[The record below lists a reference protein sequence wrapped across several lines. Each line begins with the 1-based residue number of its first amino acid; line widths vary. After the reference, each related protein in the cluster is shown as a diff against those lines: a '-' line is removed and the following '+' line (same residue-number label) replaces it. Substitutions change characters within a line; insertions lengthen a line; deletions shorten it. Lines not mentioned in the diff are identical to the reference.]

1 MGKAASETSMRAI
14 NVEKLVLD
22 VRVGERC
29 DRSVRDKV
37 LQQAEKNEDSATQE
51 KSRESGRRR
60 KENLQMMM
68 MMMSSAHGR
77 KQSKV
82 FRKRT
87 IKKAI
92 DLANTTCQT
101 SRDHREDREDC

>member
-1 MGKAASETSMRAI
+1 MEKAASETSMRVI
-14 NVEKLVLD
+14 KVEKLVLD

-37 LQQAEKNEDSATQE
+37 LQQAEKNEDSATQK

-68 MMMSSAHGR
+68 MRSSAHCR

-87 IKKAI
+87 IKEAI
-92 DLANTTCQT
+92 DLANTTCRT
-101 SRDHREDREDC
+101 SRDHREDREDS